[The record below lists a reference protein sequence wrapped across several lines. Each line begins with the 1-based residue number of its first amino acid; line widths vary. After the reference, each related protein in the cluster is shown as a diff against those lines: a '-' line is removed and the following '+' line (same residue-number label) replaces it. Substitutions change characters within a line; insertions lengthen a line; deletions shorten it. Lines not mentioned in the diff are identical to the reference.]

1 MQEPKPERIQKVLAN
16 AGLGSRREIE
26 GWIEAGEITV
36 NSKTATLGQKI
47 VPGDDVRRQGRKIQL
62 AQSVEVARRVL
73 LLRKHAGHLVTR
85 KDPEGRDTV
94 FQGLPRL
101 KHGRWIAVGRLDIN
115 TSGLLLLTTDGE
127 LARRLMHPRYEIERE
142 YAVRVLGEVTPAI
155 IKHLQEGVQLDD
167 GPARFERVADGGGE
181 GANRW
186 YNVVLREGRNRIVR
200 RLWESQG
207 LKVSR
212 LIRVRFGPYS
222 IPRGTKAGSYYELS
236 EKEMRPLLELVGMKS
251 DHRA

>member
-1 MQEPKPERIQKVLAN
+1 MAN

-26 GWIEAGEITV
+26 TWIEAGEIAV
-36 NSKTATLGQKI
+36 NGRKATLGQKI
-47 VPGDDVRRQGRKIQL
+47 TPDDEVRRLGRRIQL
-62 AQSVEVARRVL
+62 PRAAEVPTRVL

-85 KDPEGRDTV
+85 RDPEGRDTV

-101 KHGRWIAVGRLDIN
+101 SHGRWIAVGRLDIN

-127 LARRLMHPRYEIERE
+127 LAKRLMHPRYRIERE

-155 IKHLQEGVQLDD
+155 LRRLQEGVELED
-167 GPARFERVADGGGE
+167 GPAHFERIADGGGE

-222 IPRGTKAGSYYELS
+222 IPTGTKAGSYYELT
-236 EKEMRPLLELVGMKS
+236 EKEMRPLLELVGMGGTTRK
-251 DHRA
+251 